1 MKPPQ
6 AVVRVAIPNKAALV
20 SSLSF
25 LVGIIMI
32 PYDMRCLTEV
42 IVLTQRWLVS
52 QLKFKK
58 LADKSPLFWAG
69 LIGLGSVFSFF

>member
-1 MKPPQ
+1 
-6 AVVRVAIPNKAALV
+6 
-20 SSLSF
+20 
-25 LVGIIMI
+25 MI